1 VLVVR
6 VSRPRAGAPR
16 GYSNRME
23 LSEYRAGGITVAE
36 LDELQDA
43 RDIALCEAI
52 KARNEAGV
60 PHDVFMASVGP

>member
-1 VLVVR
+1 
-6 VSRPRAGAPR
+6 
-16 GYSNRME
+16 ME